1 MEKKDHF
8 IVFLVKSV
16 SCTHQGLGDAKQ
28 HCAGKTHQK
37 NAAAIAQSHKI
48 TSTKPV
54 NDDKQ
59 ICKEVVHTNFIVQ
72 YEMSFLTADHLGL
85 LYHVMFPDSNIAK
98 NFRCRRSKTT
108 RILNNALYPKIKSDL
123 VEYMCE
129 NSHALVNDGSS
140 NCGPSKMNI
149 QSAFIFL
156 MSKTSRVQIL
166 FHVLNIW

>member
-59 ICKEVVHTNFIVQ
+59 IYVMK
-72 YEMSFLTADHLGL
+72 
-85 LYHVMFPDSNIAK
+85 LY
-98 NFRCRRSKTT
+98 T
-108 RILNNALYPKIKSDL
+108 
-123 VEYMCE
+123 
-129 NSHALVNDGSS
+129 
-140 NCGPSKMNI
+140 
-149 QSAFIFL
+149 
-156 MSKTSRVQIL
+156 QIL
-166 FHVLNIW
+166 